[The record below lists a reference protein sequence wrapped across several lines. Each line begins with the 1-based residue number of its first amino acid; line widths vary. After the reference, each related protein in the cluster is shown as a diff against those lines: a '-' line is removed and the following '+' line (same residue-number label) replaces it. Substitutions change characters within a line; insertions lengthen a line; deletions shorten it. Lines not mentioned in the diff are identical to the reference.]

1 MKKNGAVLSDL
12 ETDMREPISHLV
24 LMLYPIGSLFSYIGS
39 TVSTAVDF
47 YSKFGLKIFIPCFE
61 GEEITVLVIVT
72 LEGDYFKSY
81 GVVLIIFLGDPR
93 GDPAALGL
101 EVTGLDTL
109 AVLGGEFKSGIG
121 AFFSLG
127 LPIALITFAGI
138 LLTWAAL
145 D

>member
-1 MKKNGAVLSDL
+1 M
-12 ETDMREPISHLV
+12 
-24 LMLYPIGSLFSYIGS
+24 
-39 TVSTAVDF
+39 STAVDF

-61 GEEITVLVIVT
+61 GEFITTFLVIEA
-72 LEGDYFKSY
+72 LEGDCFKSY
-81 GVVLIIFLGDPR
+81 GVAFIIFLGDPR
-93 GDPAALGL
+93 GDPAAIGL
-101 EVTGLDTL
+101 EVAGLDTL
-109 AVLGGEFKSGIG
+109 AVLGGEFISGRG